1 MGVRL
6 VLIGAPGSGK
16 GTQAQLLAEASGA
29 RHIATGDLLRAE
41 VDRGTELGQ
50 QVAPLLDSG
59 ALVPDQT
66 LLDLVLPLVRAEQ
79 PPDYILDGF
88 PRSCPQAVRFD
99 ELAGSAAPER
109 AVLLEVPR
117 DELVQRML
125 RRASE
130 QHRSDDSEEVIR
142 HRLQVFDTQTSPLID
157 HYRADGRLSV
167 LPAGGPVPQVAAE
180 LARLLAG
187 LSMLGRTV

>member
-1 MGVRL
+1 MRL

-41 VDRGTELGQ
+41 VEQGTELGR

-66 LLDLVLPLVRAEQ
+66 LLELVLPLVLADQ
-79 PPDYILDGF
+79 PPHYLLDGF
-88 PRSCPQAVRFD
+88 PRSCPQAIRFD
-99 ELAGSAAPER
+99 ELAGPAAVER

-117 DELVQRML
+117 DELVTRML

-130 QHRSDDSEEVIR
+130 QHRSDDTEDVIR
-142 HRLQVFDTQTSPLID
+142 HRLRVFDTETSPLID
-157 HYRADGRLSV
+157 HYRADGRLAV
-167 LPAGGPVPQVAAE
+167 LPAGGPVPEVAAA

-187 LSMLGRTV
+187 